1 MGNIQQGL
9 ENLKRHIKIA
19 PEAPGVYRMLGEND
33 EVLYVGKAKNIKK
46 RIVAYSHFDK
56 LPIRLQRMVAQ
67 IKRMEFII
75 VENEAKAL
83 LMENELIKELEPKYN
98 ILLKD
103 DKTFPHLVIDVTSKF
118 PSLRKYRGKRQD
130 KNKYFGPFASVTAVN
145 SVLDIVQKAFLLRSC
160 RDGVFNNRQRPCL
173 MYQIKR
179 CSAPCVGRISEEDYK
194 LLVKEAID
202 FLEGKNTK
210 LQEEL
215 SAQMNEASERL
226 DYETALVLRDRIK
239 ALASVQRGNKVEYAD
254 IKSVDMIALVRKNN
268 LVCIQ
273 VFFIRSGQNC
283 GNAPYFPKQIEGAD
297 DNEILEAF
305 LSSFYS
311 SHIPPKEIVL
321 SQEIENK
328 EFFEEALSTRINTYQ
343 KGNKAHIINMVKANA
358 EASIDRKIAE
368 QASVKSNLEEM
379 VKWFDLP
386 RIPQRIEIYD
396 NSHNQGT
403 FAIGAMV
410 VATPEGFDK
419 KSYRQFNIKESDFNH
434 RQEENDFKR
443 HLEASSGARNSCTP
457 TYTQVSALRE
467 PPLSNSLKSF
477 SENVEERHPEASSG
491 ARNTINQSATQSQKI
506 INQDDFLMMKEVLLR
521 RFARMT
527 PENKPD
533 VILLDGG
540 LGQLHAVHEALKDF
554 DLSGIAII
562 AISKGPD
569 RNAGKEFYHQLGKE
583 SFSLPFQSP
592 IAFYLQN
599 LRDEAHRFAIGTHR
613 ARRAKSISKSKLDEI
628 EGIGARRKRDLL
640 NYFGSVEEISQ
651 SSIKDLQKVA
661 GISKKT
667 AEKIY
672 NYFHF

>member
-434 RQEENDFKR
+434 RQGENDFKR
-443 HLEASSGARNSCTP
+443 HPEASAGARNSCTP

-651 SSIKDLQKVA
+651 SSVKDLQKVA

>member
-1 MGNIQQGL
+1 MKKNYKKMSDIQYGL
-9 ENLKRHIKIA
+9 KILKQNIKIA
-19 PEAPGVYRMLGEND
+19 PEAPGVYRMLGDND
-33 EVLYVGKAKNIKK
+33 VVLYVGKAKNIKK

-56 LPIRLQRMVAQ
+56 LPIRLQRMVSQ

-145 SVLDIVQKAFLLRSC
+145 SVLDVVQKAFLLRSC

-179 CSAPCVGRISEEDYK
+179 CSAPCVGKISEEDYK

-215 SAQMNEASERL
+215 SKQMNEASERM
-226 DYETALVLRDRIK
+226 DYETALVLRDRIR
-239 ALASVQRGNKVEYAD
+239 ALASVQRGNNVEYAD

-283 GNAPYFPKQIEGAD
+283 GNAPYFPKQIEDAD
-297 DNEILEAF
+297 DNEVLEAF

-311 SHIPPKEIVL
+311 EHIPPKEIVL

-328 EFFEEALSTRINTYQ
+328 EFLEEALSTRINTYQ

-419 KSYRQFNIKESDFNH
+419 KSYRQFNIKESDLNH
-434 RQEENDFKR
+434 QP
-443 HLEASSGARNSCTP
+443 EASAGARN
-457 TYTQVSALRE
+457 
-467 PPLSNSLKSF
+467 
-477 SENVEERHPEASSG
+477 
-491 ARNTINQSATQSQKI
+491 QSANSSQKI
-506 INQDDFLMMKEVLLR
+506 INQDDFLMVKEVLLR